1 MVLKRKIYWAIAIAL
16 VVPAAVVIG
25 GGWIGC
31 DRGLHPPQGE
41 SPYHRSQFDLPLEDV
56 HFQSR
61 DGLRLAGWFISGTNG
76 ATVILAHGRGS
87 ERSRML
93 PHASY
98 LHKDGFSVLMF
109 DFRYRGESQGDK
121 STMGAKEPWDIE
133 GAVDYLKTRSDVA
146 PERIG
151 AQGSSLGAVAAIL
164 AAAETPEIKG
174 VVAEIPF
181 KDLPSTI
188 AHAFDHPSEGVGL
201 PSFPFAPVSKCF
213 CELRLGV
220 NLDEVSPVKV
230 IGQISPHP
238 VFLIDDLEDDVFPS
252 DSVEVLYEATREPKD
267 LWQIPGATHSTRGGW
282 ETAPEEY
289 ERLVLGFWRK
299 TFRIN
304 ESELPD
310 ALGGREPGD

>member
-16 VVPAAVVIG
+16 VVPAAVGIVF
-25 GGWIGC
+25 GWIGC
-31 DRGLHPPQGE
+31 DRAIHPPLGK
-41 SPYHRSQFDLPLEDV
+41 SPYNTSQFDLPLEDV

-61 DGLRLAGWFISGTNG
+61 DGLRLAGWFIPGTNG

-93 PHASY
+93 PHANY

-109 DFRYRGESQGDK
+109 DFRYRGQSEGDE

-133 GAVDYLKTRSDVA
+133 GAVDYLKTRSDVDS
-146 PERIG
+146 ERVG
-151 AQGSSLGAVAAIL
+151 VQGSSLGAVSAIL
-164 AAAETPEIKG
+164 ASAETPEIKG

-188 AHAFDHPSEGVGL
+188 AHAYEHPSEGVGL

-213 CELRLGV
+213 CEFRLGV
-220 NLDEVSPVKV
+220 DLDEVSPVKV
-230 IGQISPHP
+230 IAQISPRP
-238 VFLIDDLEDDVFPS
+238 IFLIDDLEDDVFPS
-252 DSVEVLYEATREPKD
+252 DSVEVLYEAAREPKE
-267 LWQIPGATHSTRGGW
+267 LWSIPEATHSTRGGW

-289 ERLVLGFWRK
+289 ERRVLAFWQQ
-299 TFRIN
+299 TFGVTH
-304 ESELPD
+304 EAASF
-310 ALGGREPGD
+310 

>member
-1 MVLKRKIYWAIAIAL
+1 MVLKRKIYWAVAIAL

-31 DRGLHPPQGE
+31 CRGIHPPLGE
-41 SPYHRSQFDLPLEDV
+41 SPYDTSQFDLPLEDV
-56 HFQSR
+56 YFLSR
-61 DGLRLAGWFISGTNG
+61 DGLRLAGWFIPGTNG

-93 PHASY
+93 PHANY

-109 DFRYRGESQGDK
+109 DFRYRGESEGDE
-121 STMGAKEPWDIE
+121 STMGVKEPWDIE
-133 GAVDYLKTRSDVA
+133 GAVDYLKTRSDVDS
-146 PERIG
+146 ERIG
-151 AQGSSLGAVAAIL
+151 VQGGSLGAVSAIL

-181 KDLPSTI
+181 KDLPSAI
-188 AHAFDHPSEGVGL
+188 AHAFEHPSEGVGL
-201 PSFPFAPVSKCF
+201 PSFPFAPVSKFF

-220 NLDEVSPVKV
+220 DLDEVSPVKV
-230 IGQISPHP
+230 IGQISPRP

-252 DSVEVLYEATREPKD
+252 DSVEVVYKAAREPKE
-267 LWQIPGATHSTRGGW
+267 LWQIPGATHTTRGGW

-289 ERLVLGFWRK
+289 ERRVLAFWRQ
-299 TFRIN
+299 TFALG
-304 ESELPD
+304 ESE
-310 ALGGREPGD
+310 